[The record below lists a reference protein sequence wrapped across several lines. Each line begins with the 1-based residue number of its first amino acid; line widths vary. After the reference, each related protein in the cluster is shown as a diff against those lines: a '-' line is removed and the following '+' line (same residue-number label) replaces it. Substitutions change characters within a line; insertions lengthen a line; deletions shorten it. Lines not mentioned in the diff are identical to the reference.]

1 MIDCTEILLST
12 NMNKF
17 VTDKNYFAFIYALNE
32 IDYYFV
38 LFCFYKLLARDFINT
53 EANYHTDRSTVP
65 YENLPLS
72 GTRRRILSPCFIFFV
87 LMSSSNPT

>member
-17 VTDKNYFAFIYALNE
+17 VTDKNYFAFIYALDE

-38 LFCFYKLLARDFINT
+38 LFCIY
-53 EANYHTDRSTVP
+53 EVP
-65 YENLPLS
+65 CKE
-72 GTRRRILSPCFIFFV
+72 FV
-87 LMSSSNPT
+87 KNKRERNKN

>member
-17 VTDKNYFAFIYALNE
+17 VTDKNYFAFIYALDE

-38 LFCFYKLLARDFINT
+38 LFCFLQT
-53 EANYHTDRSTVP
+53 
-65 YENLPLS
+65 
-72 GTRRRILSPCFIFFV
+72 PCKG
-87 LMSSSNPT
+87 LHKYRG

>member
-17 VTDKNYFAFIYALNE
+17 ATDKNYFAFIYALDE

-38 LFCFYKLLARDFINT
+38 LFCFLQT
-53 EANYHTDRSTVP
+53 
-65 YENLPLS
+65 
-72 GTRRRILSPCFIFFV
+72 PCKG
-87 LMSSSNPT
+87 LHKYRG